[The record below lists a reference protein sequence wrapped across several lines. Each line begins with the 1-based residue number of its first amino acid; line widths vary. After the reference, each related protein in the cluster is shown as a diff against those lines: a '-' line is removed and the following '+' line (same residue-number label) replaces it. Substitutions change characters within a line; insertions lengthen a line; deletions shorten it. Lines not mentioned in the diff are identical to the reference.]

1 MRYFIFILF
10 TCYSSLCVAQTQRC
24 STDEY
29 RENLKEKGLFRH
41 HKTHVSSNN
50 IHAGNYVI
58 PVVVHVLYNNEEENI
73 SDDRIYSQIETLNTD
88 YNAGNTELS
97 NVPTEFASIVG
108 NVGVSFCLVEVDL
121 DGNSFSGIN
130 RVYTD
135 VLSFNMSDDS
145 MKKSSE
151 GGVDAWD
158 SNNYLNFWVC
168 NLSGN
173 LLGFATM
180 PGDVEPELD
189 GVVIDFEY
197 FGVNIDSA
205 SPYNL
210 GRTATHE
217 IGHYL
222 GLEHTFYAGCSDWDG
237 CDDTPSTSSPNY
249 GCPAFPQESCSTID
263 MTMNYMDYVNDA
275 CMYMFTECQANIMIN
290 SLVNLRSDLIA
301 STDCSVSIN
310 DLSSSS
316 ILVYPNPVED
326 KMYIEMNDPF
336 VSVFDIYGR
345 HILSKDIQNSV
356 VLDVSY
362 LASGTYFLFNGDGF
376 YRFVK
381 Q

>member
-1 MRYFIFILF
+1 MRYLIFILL
-10 TCYSSLCVAQTQRC
+10 TCYSFVGIAQVQRC

-29 RENLKEKGLFRH
+29 RENLKEKGIYNHNRTY
-41 HKTHVSSNN
+41 KYSNN
-50 IHAGNYVI
+50 IRTGNYVI

-73 SDDRIYSQIETLNTD
+73 SDDRIYSQIETLNLD
-88 YNAGNTELS
+88 YNADNSELS
-97 NVPTEFASIVG
+97 NVPTEFIDIVG
-108 NVGVSFCLVEVDL
+108 NVGISFCLVQEDIH
-121 DGNSFSGIN
+121 GNSFSGIN

-135 VLSFNMSDDS
+135 VQSFNMSDDA
-145 MKKSSE
+145 MKQSSE

-197 FGVNIDSA
+197 FGVNMDSS

-217 IGHYL
+217 VGHYL

-249 GCPAFPQESCSTID
+249 GCPDFPQESCSTID

-275 CMYMFTECQANIMIN
+275 CMYMFTACQASIMIDA
-290 SLVNLRSDLIA
+290 LVNIRSELIA
-301 STDCSVSIN
+301 NTDCSVFIN
-310 DLSSSS
+310 DLSSSN
-316 ILVYPNPVED
+316 IVIYPNPVKD
-326 KMYIEMNDPF
+326 QIYIDIHSLF
-336 VSVFDIYGR
+336 ISIFDIYGR
-345 HILSKDIQNSV
+345 NILSKYIQDSAT
-356 VLDVSY
+356 LDVSC
-362 LASGTYFLFNGDGF
+362 LLPGTYFLYDGVEF
-376 YRFVK
+376 YPFIK

>member
-1 MRYFIFILF
+1 MRYFVFILLI
-10 TCYSSLCVAQTQRC
+10 CHSCLCVAQIQRC

-29 RENLKEKGLFRH
+29 RENLKQKGLFNH
-41 HKTHVSSNN
+41 NKKYNFSNN
-50 IHAGNYVI
+50 IYTGNYVI
-58 PVVVHVLYNNEEENI
+58 PVVVHVLYNNEQENI
-73 SDDRIYSQIETLNTD
+73 PDDRIYSQIEILNAD
-88 YNAGNTELS
+88 YNAGNIELAS
-97 NVPTEFASIVG
+97 VPSEFVDIVG
-108 NVGVSFCLVEVDL
+108 NVGVSFCLVQEDL
-121 DGNSFSGIN
+121 NGNPFSGIN

-135 VLSFNMSDDS
+135 AQSFNMSDDA

-158 SNNYLNFWVC
+158 SNNYLNLWVC

-197 FGVNIDSA
+197 IGINIDST

-249 GCPAFPQESCSTID
+249 GCPDFPQESCNTID

-275 CMYMFTECQANIMIN
+275 CMYMFTECQANTMVN
-290 SLVNLRSDLIA
+290 SLVNLRSDLLA

-310 DLSSSS
+310 DFSSVNVL
-316 ILVYPNPVED
+316 IYPNPVQD
-326 KMYIEMNDPF
+326 QIYLEMNYLF
-336 VSVFDIYGR
+336 ISVFDIYGR
-345 HILSKDIQNSV
+345 NILSQDVRNLET
-356 VLDVSY
+356 LDVSY
-362 LASGTYFLFNGDGF
+362 LASGTYFLFDGIEF
-376 YRFVK
+376 YRFIK

>member
-1 MRYFIFILF
+1 MRCFVFILF
-10 TCYSSLCVAQTQRC
+10 VCYSCLSFAQIQRC

-29 RENLKEKGLFRH
+29 RESLKQKGLFNYN
-41 HKTHVSSNN
+41 KSSASNN
-50 IHAGNYVI
+50 IYTGNYVI

-73 SDDRIYSQIETLNTD
+73 PDDRIYSQIETLNAD
-88 YNAGNTELS
+88 YNANNIELA
-97 NVPTEFASIVG
+97 NVPTEFADIIG
-108 NVGVSFCLVEVDL
+108 NVGISFCLVQEDVNGDAC
-121 DGNSFSGIN
+121 SGIN

-135 VLSFNMSDDS
+135 VQAFNMSDDA

-180 PGDVEPELD
+180 PGDVDPELD

-197 FGVNIDSA
+197 FGANIDST

-249 GCPAFPQESCSTID
+249 GCPDFPQESCSTID

-275 CMYMFTECQANIMIN
+275 CMYMFTQCQADIMLSTLITQRATLLENSFCEYNNIDEFLN
-290 SLVNLRSDLIA
+290 QKNLVKVID
-301 STDCSVSIN
+301 
-310 DLSSSS
+310 
-316 ILVYPNPVED
+316 ILGRDANHNGFNIHLYDDGRVE
-326 KMYIEMNDPF
+326 KKYIID
-336 VSVFDIYGR
+336 
-345 HILSKDIQNSV
+345 
-356 VLDVSY
+356 
-362 LASGTYFLFNGDGF
+362 
-376 YRFVK
+376 
-381 Q
+381 